1 MPRLHIPVES
11 LVRWQRVE
19 GESRRFRKSAA
30 QSSERTSLPV
40 SRLCRQMSGVGMN
53 LLRASRALRM
63 ERYACSAM
71 KMEYDVQRRRTTDF
85 PWTLHGGGIW
95 Q

>member
-1 MPRLHIPVES
+1 MPRLHIPFES
-11 LVRWQRVE
+11 LVRWQFVE

-30 QSSERTSLPV
+30 QGSKRISRPV
-40 SRLCRQMSGVGMN
+40 SRLCRKMSGDGMN

-71 KMEYDVQRRRTTDF
+71 KMEYDVQRRDF
-85 PWTLHGGGIW
+85 PWTLRGGGIW
-95 Q
+95 R